1 MPVASPSAETLV
13 LVLKKRKEPHFSF
26 SVSFPCLLV
35 EKSILSLPDQFE
47 NSVSWNLKIGGEPH
61 HKELGERRVTR
72 KSSVCCMLAACL
84 EGLAS
89 EKLPKHKCMRGEGAG
104 ETPWR
109 SLRMC
114 QESHAFLFFRRS
126 SSVLTSVLS
135 SATNTSN
142 TMLCKPGALAAV
154 RDLLI
159 RLRI

>member
-61 HKELGERRVTR
+61 NKELGERRVTW
-72 KSSVCCMLAACL
+72 KSSVCCMLGACL

-89 EKLPKHKCMRGEGAG
+89 EKLPKHRCMRGEGAE
-104 ETPWR
+104 ETMKKSPYVPGVTCL
-109 SLRMC
+109 S
-114 QESHAFLFFRRS
+114 FLQKIQF
-126 SSVLTSVLS
+126 
-135 SATNTSN
+135 SADFGFVF
-142 TMLCKPGALAAV
+142 CHQYFQYKAL
-154 RDLLI
+154 
-159 RLRI
+159 